1 MDSTAQ
7 SAALTASEAH
17 ALLGKKTISRA
28 GFYAAIRRGEI
39 PHLRLGKRI
48 VIPKAAFY
56 RWLEAADARRTEV

>member
-1 MDSTAQ
+1 MDSPSQ

-28 GFYAAIRRGEI
+28 GFYAAIRRGEV

-48 VIPKAAFY
+48 VIPRRSFL
-56 RWLEAADARRTEV
+56 RWLESAGNSRTEN